1 MKKSEEKLL
10 KQVLENLP
18 EKADMKFKYGINKNI
33 TALNAA
39 MKDLEKTEKQAREIL
54 KDYDSEYEKT
64 VNPKIMEWGEPDGKG
79 NAVIKKDSEHW
90 KEWTEF
96 IQSFGKELDEKYE
109 KEIKEYE
116 DKLEEMKPLYEQESD
131 FKPFKVSIDV
141 CPDMPRSVLAVL
153 MDYGIIE

>member
-1 MKKSEEKLL
+1 MRKSEEKLL

-54 KDYDSEYEKT
+54 AEYDKEAEKAR
-64 VNPKIMEWGEPDGKG
+64 NEKIMEWGEDTENGGK
-79 NAVIKKDSEHW
+79 AIKPKSKNW
-90 KEWTEF
+90 AKWLEWSNTFFE
-96 IQSFGKELDEKYE
+96 ELNKKYE